1 MCLQNVEFEQPYGS
15 VDVKPTDANPISSL
29 TNTVHAIAD
38 GAVVFVAKPLVKV
51 GYFPVY
57 YLSLKTKRLGF
68 MLSRILLKRF
78 EQSFTH
84 LKLY

>member
-1 MCLQNVEFEQPYGS
+1 MSQWSSDYLIPSVLCYKKDKVCLQNVVFEQPHDI

-51 GYFPVY
+51 GASV
-57 YLSLKTKRLGF
+57 
-68 MLSRILLKRF
+68 
-78 EQSFTH
+78 E
-84 LKLY
+84 